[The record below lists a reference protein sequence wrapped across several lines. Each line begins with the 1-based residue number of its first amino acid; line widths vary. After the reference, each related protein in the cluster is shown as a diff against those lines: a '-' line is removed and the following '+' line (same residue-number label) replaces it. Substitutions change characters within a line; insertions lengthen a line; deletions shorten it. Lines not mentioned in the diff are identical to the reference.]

1 VVRGDETR
9 VSLVLLGLVLGF
21 LVFIFGLLVF
31 ILAIV
36 GLLCQYHSQVGIR
49 NSRDWKDSS
58 LK

>member
-1 VVRGDETR
+1 
-9 VSLVLLGLVLGF
+9 LVLLGLVLGF